1 LSPIVDASLRDK
13 HVTKKIQDVLGR
25 CPYDSLAVDP
35 NLLPALNETPSQQ
48 AQPTEDLDESCQQLK
63 DRLNTHRKA
72 IINLQASDKGS
83 VTCV

>member
-1 LSPIVDASLRDK
+1 LSPIDNASLCDK
-13 HVTKKIQDVLGR
+13 HVTKRGQDVLGR

-35 NLLPALNETPSQQ
+35 NLLPAPNETPSQQ
-48 AQPTEDLDESCQQLK
+48 AQPTEDLAESCQQLK
-63 DRLNTHRKA
+63 DRLHTHPKA